1 MDISTWL
8 STYWQ
13 PLLIGA
19 VLGLIL
25 GWLLLYLPMRGRVKR
40 HEAEAADL
48 YNKLSAGDKATKE
61 ARQQADDAK
70 TDLQTQQMRFSSVQ
84 GQVAA
89 LQADLE
95 AVRSEKEAID
105 ASLLERSSELEQVH
119 AQNEQLAGLSEQLR
133 ADYAGLF
140 AQFEQA
146 QQERDA
152 YKASLE
158 AATTDLGSAR
168 SEAIAS
174 ADALANKEVALN
186 EAYLRAVKLQR
197 ELMEHQSLLAA
208 TQTELAELRR
218 DVSSLSMLNTDLEGK
233 LQNAR
238 GEVAGELALLTSTML
253 RMKEESLTQAN
264 HRIAALTAEL
274 EAMRAGKVAAR

>member
-13 PLLIGA
+13 PLLIG
-19 VLGLIL
+19 VILGFIL
-25 GWLLLYLPMRGRVKR
+25 GWLVFYLPMRGRVKR
-40 HEAEAADL
+40 HEAESADL
-48 YNKLSAGDKATKE
+48 YSKLATSDKAVKE

-70 TDLQTQQMRFSSVQ
+70 TDLQAQQVRFNSVQ

-95 AVRSEKEAID
+95 ATRSQKEALD
-105 ASLLERSSELEQVH
+105 ASFMERSSQMEQL
-119 AQNEQLAGLSEQLR
+119 QGLNEQLRS
-133 ADYAGLF
+133 DYAGLF
-140 AQFEQA
+140 GQFEQA

-158 AATTDLGSAR
+158 STTVDLGAAR
-168 SEAIAS
+168 NDLAVS

-208 TQTELAELRR
+208 TQSELAELRR
-218 DVSSLSMLNTDLEGK
+218 DVVSLSSLNTEMESK

-238 GEVAGELALLTSTML
+238 GDVAGELALLTSTML
-253 RMKEESLTQAN
+253 RMKEESLNQAN

-274 EAMRAGKVAAR
+274 DVMRAGKVSTR

>member
-8 STYWQ
+8 TTYWQ

-25 GWLLLYLPMRGRVKR
+25 GWLLLAMPLRGRIKR
-40 HEAEAADL
+40 HEAEASDL
-48 YNKLSAGDKATKE
+48 NNKLASSDKAAKE
-61 ARQQADDAK
+61 ARQQVEDAR
-70 TDLQTQQMRFSSVQ
+70 TDLQTQQVRLNSAQ
-84 GQVAA
+84 GQIAA

-95 AVRSEKEAID
+95 AVNSQKDALD
-105 ASLLERSSELEQVH
+105 ASFIERSGQMDQEQ
-119 AQNEQLAGLSEQLR
+119 ALNEQLRG
-133 ADYAGLF
+133 DYAALF
-140 AQFEQA
+140 AQFEQT

-152 YKASLE
+152 FKSSLE
-158 AATTDLGSAR
+158 AATVDLGTTRHELAS
-168 SEAIAS
+168 S
-174 ADALANKEVALN
+174 ADVLANKEIALN

-197 ELMEHQSLLAA
+197 ELMEHQSLLVD
-208 TQTELAELRR
+208 TQSELAELRR
-218 DVSSLSMLNTDLEGK
+218 DVTSLSTLNADLDGK

-253 RMKEESLTQAN
+253 RMKEESLNQAN

-274 EAMRAGKVAAR
+274 EAMRAGKVSSR

>member
-19 VLGLIL
+19 VIGLIL
-25 GWLLLYLPMRGRVKR
+25 GWLVFYLPMRGRVKR
-40 HEAEAADL
+40 HEAESADL
-48 YNKLSAGDKATKE
+48 YSKLATSDKAVKE

-70 TDLQTQQMRFSSVQ
+70 TDLQAQQVRFNSVQ

-95 AVRSEKEAID
+95 ATRSQKDALD
-105 ASLLERSSELEQVH
+105 ASFMERSSQMDQLQGL
-119 AQNEQLAGLSEQLR
+119 NEQLRS
-133 ADYAGLF
+133 DYAGLF
-140 AQFEQA
+140 GQFEQA

-158 AATTDLGSAR
+158 STTVDLGAAR
-168 SEAIAS
+168 NDLAVS

-208 TQTELAELRR
+208 TQSELAELRR
-218 DVSSLSMLNTDLEGK
+218 DVVSLSSLNTEMESK

-238 GEVAGELALLTSTML
+238 GDVAGELALLTSTML
-253 RMKEESLTQAN
+253 RMKEESLNQAN

-274 EAMRAGKVAAR
+274 DAMRAGKVSTR

>member
-8 STYWQ
+8 TTYWQ

-25 GWLLLYLPMRGRVKR
+25 GWLFLARPLQGRIKR
-40 HEAEAADL
+40 QEAEASDL
-48 YNKLSAGDKATKE
+48 NNKLASSDKAAKE
-61 ARQQADDAK
+61 ARQQVEDAR
-70 TDLQTQQMRFSSVQ
+70 TDLQTQQVRLNSAQ
-84 GQVAA
+84 GQIAA

-95 AVRSEKEAID
+95 AVNSQKEALD
-105 ASLLERSSELEQVH
+105 ASFMERSGQMDQEQ
-119 AQNEQLAGLSEQLR
+119 ALNEQLRG
-133 ADYAGLF
+133 DYAALF
-140 AQFEQA
+140 AQFEQT

-152 YKASLE
+152 FKSSLE
-158 AATTDLGSAR
+158 AATVDLGATRNELAS
-168 SEAIAS
+168 S
-174 ADALANKEVALN
+174 ADVLANKEIALN

-197 ELMEHQSLLAA
+197 ELMEHQSLLAD
-208 TQTELAELRR
+208 TQSELAELRR
-218 DVSSLSMLNTDLEGK
+218 DVTSLSSLNADLDGK

-253 RMKEESLTQAN
+253 RMKEESLNQAN

-274 EAMRAGKVAAR
+274 EAMRAGKVSSR

>member
-19 VLGLIL
+19 VVGLIL
-25 GWLLLYLPMRGRVKR
+25 GWLVFYLPMRGRVKR
-40 HEAEAADL
+40 HETEAADL
-48 YNKLSAGDKATKE
+48 YNKLASSDKAVKE
-61 ARQQADDAK
+61 ARQLAEDSQ
-70 TDLQTQQMRFSSVQ
+70 TDLQAQQVRFNSAQ
-84 GQVAA
+84 GQIAA
-89 LQADLE
+89 LQADLD
-95 AVRSEKEAID
+95 ATKSQKDALD
-105 ASLLERSSELEQVH
+105 ASILERSAGLEQQL
-119 AQNEQLAGLSEQLR
+119 ALNEQLRS
-133 ADYAGLF
+133 DYAALF

-146 QQERDA
+146 QQERNA
-152 YKASLE
+152 YKATLE
-158 AATTDLGSAR
+158 TTTVDLGTVR
-168 SEAIAS
+168 SELASS

-197 ELMEHQSLLAA
+197 ELMEHQGLLVA
-208 TQTELAELRR
+208 TQTELSDLRR
-218 DVSSLSMLNTDLEGK
+218 DVASLSSLNSDLEGK

-253 RMKEESLTQAN
+253 RMKEESLNHAN

-274 EAMRAGKVAAR
+274 EAMRAGKVSTR

>member
-1 MDISTWL
+1 MDITTWL

-19 VLGLIL
+19 VVGLIL
-25 GWLLLYLPMRGRVKR
+25 GWLLFYLPMRGRVKR
-40 HEAEAADL
+40 HEAEAVDL
-48 YNKLSAGDKATKE
+48 NSKLASSDKAVKE

-70 TDLQTQQMRFSSVQ
+70 TDLQAQQVRYNSVQ

-89 LQADLE
+89 LQADLD
-95 AVRSEKEAID
+95 ATRSQKDALD
-105 ASLLERSSELEQVH
+105 ASILERSGEIEQQQ
-119 AQNEQLAGLSEQLR
+119 ALNEQLRG
-133 ADYAGLF
+133 DYAGLF
-140 AQFEQA
+140 AQFERA

-152 YKASLE
+152 YKATLE
-158 AATTDLGSAR
+158 ATTIDLGAAR
-168 SEAIAS
+168 NDLASS

-197 ELMEHQSLLAA
+197 ELMEHQSLLAD
-208 TQTELAELRR
+208 TQSELAELRR
-218 DVSSLSMLNTDLEGK
+218 DVVSLSTLNSDLDGK

-253 RMKEESLTQAN
+253 RMKEESLNQAN

-274 EAMRAGKVAAR
+274 EAMRAGKVSTR

>member
-13 PLLIGA
+13 PLLIGG
-19 VLGLIL
+19 VIGLIF
-25 GWLLLYLPMRGRVKR
+25 GWLVFYLPMRGRVKR

-48 YNKLSAGDKATKE
+48 YSKLASSEKAAND
-61 ARQQADDAK
+61 ARQLADNAQ
-70 TDLQTQQMRFSSVQ
+70 TDLQAQQVRFNSAQ
-84 GQVAA
+84 GQIAA
-89 LQADLE
+89 LQADLD
-95 AVRSEKEAID
+95 ATMSQKDALD
-105 ASLLERSSELEQVH
+105 ASILERSGQIDQQL
-119 AQNEQLAGLSEQLR
+119 ALNEQLRS
-133 ADYAGLF
+133 DYASLF

-146 QQERDA
+146 QQERNA
-152 YKASLE
+152 YKATLE
-158 AATTDLGSAR
+158 TTTVDLGSAR
-168 SEAIAS
+168 SELASS

-208 TQTELAELRR
+208 TQTELSDLRR
-218 DVSSLSMLNTDLEGK
+218 DVASLSSLNSDLEGK

-253 RMKEESLTQAN
+253 RMKEDSLNQAN

-274 EAMRAGKVAAR
+274 EAMRAGKVSMR

>member
-8 STYWQ
+8 STNWQ

-19 VLGLIL
+19 VIGLIL
-25 GWLLLYLPMRGRVKR
+25 GWLVFYLPMRGRVKR

-48 YNKLSAGDKATKE
+48 YNKLASSDKAVKE
-61 ARQQADDAK
+61 ARQLAEDAQA
-70 TDLQTQQMRFSSVQ
+70 DLQTQQVRLNSTQ
-84 GQVAA
+84 GQIAA

-95 AVRSEKEAID
+95 ATKSQKDALD
-105 ASLLERSSELEQVH
+105 ASILERSAGLDQQL
-119 AQNEQLAGLSEQLR
+119 ALNEQLR
-133 ADYAGLF
+133 NDYAGLF

-146 QQERDA
+146 QRERDA
-152 YKASLE
+152 YKATLE
-158 AATTDLGSAR
+158 ATTVDLGATRGELAS
-168 SEAIAS
+168 S

-208 TQTELAELRR
+208 TQTELSDLRR
-218 DVSSLSMLNTDLEGK
+218 DVGTLSSLNTDLEGK

-253 RMKEESLTQAN
+253 RMKEESLNQAN

-274 EAMRAGKVAAR
+274 EAMRAGKVSTR

>member
-8 STYWQ
+8 STNWQ

-19 VLGLIL
+19 VIGLIL
-25 GWLLLYLPMRGRVKR
+25 GWLVFYLPMRGRVRR
-40 HEAEAADL
+40 HEADAADL
-48 YNKLSAGDKATKE
+48 YNKLASSDKAAKE
-61 ARQQADDAK
+61 ARQLAEDAQA
-70 TDLQTQQMRFSSVQ
+70 DLQTQQVRLNSTQ
-84 GQVAA
+84 GQIAA

-95 AVRSEKEAID
+95 ATKSQKDALD
-105 ASLLERSSELEQVH
+105 ASILERSAGLDQQL
-119 AQNEQLAGLSEQLR
+119 ALNEQLR
-133 ADYAGLF
+133 NDYAGLF

-146 QQERDA
+146 QRERDA
-152 YKASLE
+152 YKATLE
-158 AATTDLGSAR
+158 ATTVDLGATRGELAS
-168 SEAIAS
+168 S

-208 TQTELAELRR
+208 TQTELSDLRR
-218 DVSSLSMLNTDLEGK
+218 DVGTLSSLNTDLEGK

-253 RMKEESLTQAN
+253 RMKEESLNQAN

-274 EAMRAGKVAAR
+274 EAMRAGKVSTR